1 MKNRNW
7 KVIYSSYEGVE
18 KRAVAF
24 VARELGE
31 RIARDPG
38 VYSVHALAVE
48 GVGAPLDRNAVVV
61 GTYGANPVLRRF
73 LRREDVPE
81 GGYCVRIVDNP
92 DAAGCQLV
100 LVAGDTPQAVLWG
113 VIDFIDDGLP
123 AIAPKH
129 DGHTFMTDLFED
141 PPRLAPYES
150 RRAPRTKVRSV
161 FFWGHTVDDMESHF
175 ANLARLKFNEVI
187 IWNEYPP
194 VNAADI
200 VECAHRWGISVLWG
214 YSWGWSTDCRKI
226 DFGALDALVDAIVA
240 EWREVWRPL
249 GGDGIYFQSFTELSK
264 DTIDGHPIADTGV
277 GLVNATCARIFAESP
292 DERIEFGLHATSVR
306 KRLDVIARVD
316 PRVEIIWENCGG
328 FPYNTYDVFDP
339 VGEETFTAEL
349 LAQNRAM
356 GLVFKCQAM
365 LDWSRGRFN
374 HQPGPYIMGRAGRRA
389 LEEDGRMLEQLW
401 RHYTADWALRG
412 EFAHRIVRMAQ
423 ARRDPPVTMNLVGN
437 LVGEIRFPTALV
449 AELFWSADEP
459 YAAILDRVMRRPRR

>member
-1 MKNRNW
+1 MKNRDW
-7 KVIYSSYEGVE
+7 KIVYSSYTGVE
-18 KRAVAF
+18 KRAVEF
-24 VARELGE
+24 LNQEIGG
-31 RIARDPG
+31 RILRDPG
-38 VYSVHALAVE
+38 IYSVHVMACEKVGCAL
-48 GVGAPLDRNAVVV
+48 DKNAIVV
-61 GTYGANPVLRRF
+61 GTWRENELIQSLV
-73 LRREDVPE
+73 RREDVPE
-81 GGYCVRIVDNP
+81 GGYLVRIMDNP
-92 DAAGCQLV
+92 RDPSLQIV
-100 LVAGDTPQAVLWG
+100 VVAGDTPSAVLWG
-113 VIDFIDDGLP
+113 AIDFVDDGLP
-123 AIAPKH
+123 AIAPLH
-129 DGHTFMTDLFED
+129 DGHHFETDIFEEG
-141 PPRLAPYES
+141 RLKPYES
-150 RRAPRTKVRSV
+150 RRAPKTRVRSV
-161 FFWGHTVDDMESHF
+161 FFWGHTVDDYETHF

-194 VNAADI
+194 VNARDVA
-200 VECAHRWGISVLWG
+200 ECAHSWGLAVVWG
-214 YSWGWSTDCRKI
+214 FSWGWSTNCNDV
-226 DFGALDALVDAIVA
+226 DFAALDKLGDHIVD
-240 EWREVWRPL
+240 EWRTVWKPL

-264 DTIDGHPIADTGV
+264 DTIDGHPIADTVV
-277 GLVNATCARIFAESP
+277 GLVNKTCARIFAESP

-339 VGEETFTAEL
+339 AGEETFTAEL